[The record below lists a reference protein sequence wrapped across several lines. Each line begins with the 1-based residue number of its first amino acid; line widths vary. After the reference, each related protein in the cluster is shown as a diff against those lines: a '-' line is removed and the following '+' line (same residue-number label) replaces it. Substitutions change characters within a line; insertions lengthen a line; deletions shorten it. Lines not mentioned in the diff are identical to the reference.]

1 MTVSCVTTDNVASQ
15 FVVCVTA
22 RVCDRVVRDKVAV
35 TMCV

>member
-22 RVCDRVVRDKVAV
+22 RVCV
-35 TMCV
+35 TELFATRLQ